1 MNLIEVMERFPD
13 QEACIAHLERIRWG
27 NKPVCPHCGSIE
39 VAHKNETQEKDK
51 TGRTGR
57 YNCHACQASF
67 KVTCGTV
74 FHGTKIPLQK
84 WFVAIALI
92 LNAKKSLSS
101 YQLSR
106 DLQLNQK
113 TAWYILT
120 RIRAEMANK
129 TNPIVL
135 QGIIEAD
142 ETYIGGKPRK
152 PNKREDFEPS
162 KRGRGTDKTAVIGAV
177 ERGGQVVAEV
187 AKGLTGRA
195 ILEFIRRVVNVR
207 ESELMTDEYH
217 AYNALSSQMK
227 HEVINHQVQFVDGD
241 THTNTIEG
249 FWSLL
254 KRAWYGQHH
263 HYSVEY
269 TPLYVAERCYVY
281 NNRHRET
288 IFWKFIRQSMILPKE
303 NNYSE

>member
-13 QEACIAHLERIRWG
+13 QESCIEHLERIRWG
-27 NKPVCPHCGSIE
+27 NKLVCPHCGCVE
-39 VAHKNETQEKDK
+39 VKQKKEEGV
-51 TGRTGR
+51 GRVGR
-57 YNCHACQASF
+57 YNCTACKASF
-67 KVTCGTV
+67 KVTQGTM

-84 WFVAIALI
+84 WFLAISLI

-101 YQLSR
+101 CQLAR
-106 DLQLNQK
+106 DLDLNQK
-113 TAWYILT
+113 TAWYMQA

-152 PNKREDFEPS
+152 ENKKEDREPA
-162 KRGRGTDKTAVIGAV
+162 KRGRGTSKTAVIGAV

-187 AKGLTGRA
+187 AKGLTGRD
-195 ILEFIRRVVNVR
+195 IMQFIQRVVNVK

-217 AYNALSSQMK
+217 AYNALSSQLK
-227 HEVINHQVQFVDGD
+227 HHVINHQEQYVDGD
-241 THTNTIEG
+241 KHTNTIEG

-263 HYSVEY
+263 HYSVGY

-281 NNRHRET
+281 NARNLEC
-288 IFWKFIRQSMILPKE
+288 IFTKFIRDSMKV
-303 NNYSE
+303 

>member
-1 MNLIEVMERFPD
+1 MNLIEVTQRFPT
-13 QEACIAHLERIRWG
+13 QEACIEHLEQIRWRG
-27 NKPVCPHCGSIE
+27 TPVCPHCESE
-39 VAHKNETQEKDK
+39 SVAHKNETQEEGKV
-51 TGRTGR
+51 GRTGR
-57 YNCHACQASF
+57 YNCYTCRATF
-67 KVTCGTV
+67 KVTQGTV

-92 LNAKKSLSS
+92 VNAKKSLSS
-101 YQLSR
+101 HQLAR
-106 DLQLNQK
+106 DLDLNQK
-113 TAWYILT
+113 KAWYILT

-152 PNKREDFEPS
+152 ENKKEDREPA
-162 KRGRGTDKTAVIGAV
+162 KRGRGTSKTAVIGAV

-187 AKGLTGRA
+187 AKGLSGRD
-195 ILEFIRRVVNVR
+195 ILEFIRRVVNVK

-217 AYNALSSQMK
+217 AYNVLSGQLK
-227 HEVINHQVQFVDGD
+227 HHVINHQEQYVDGD
-241 THTNTIEG
+241 KHTNTIEG

-263 HYSVEY
+263 HYSVGY

-281 NNRHRET
+281 NARNLEC
-288 IFWKFIRQSMILPKE
+288 IFTKFVNQSMRL
-303 NNYSE
+303 

>member
-1 MNLIEVMERFPD
+1 MNLIKVMERFPD
-13 QEACIAHLERIRWG
+13 QESCIEHLERIRWG
-27 NKPVCPHCGSIE
+27 NKPVCPHCGSIKVVRRTE
-39 VAHKNETQEKDK
+39 SEI
-51 TGRTGR
+51 GRIGR
-57 YNCHACQASF
+57 YECHDCRATF
-67 KVTCGTV
+67 KVTQGTL

-84 WFVAIALI
+84 WFMAIALI
-92 LNAKKSLSS
+92 VNAKKSLSS
-101 YQLSR
+101 HQLSR
-106 DLQLNQK
+106 DLDLNQK
-113 TAWYILT
+113 TAWYIQA

-152 PNKREDFEPS
+152 ENKKEDREPA
-162 KRGRGTDKTAVIGAV
+162 KRGRGTSKTAVIGAV

-187 AKGLTGRA
+187 AKGLTGRD
-195 ILEFIRRVVNVR
+195 IMQFIRRVVNVK

-217 AYNALSSQMK
+217 AYNALSSQLK
-227 HEVINHQVQFVDGD
+227 HHVINHQEQYVDGD
-241 THTNTIEG
+241 KHTNTIEG

-263 HYSVEY
+263 HYSVGY

-281 NNRHRET
+281 NCRELDCIWT
-288 IFWKFIRQSMILPKE
+288 KFVNESMRV
-303 NNYSE
+303 